1 MIWVIQQAHACFTQR
16 QGQKTLVVQAFEV
29 GHPQIQTVTGQLLKN
44 LLGAQRAEF
53 EVQVRVVLVQALQQG
68 QRIEA
73 RQRHHAQAQVTD
85 QVAATGGSFSMQAIV
100 SRNHRTCPGQHP
112 LALGGEAF
120 EALATVDQGQVQL
133 LLQVA
138 QAHGQGRLGYMAAGG
153 GLAEVAGFIQGDEE
167 FELFDVHRRSLAQSR
182 RSILTCPRLQAPRFI
197 TKESGMSIFS
207 FIKEAGEKIIDLL
220 TPGNANASEQLQK
233 HVEAVGLGNPNIKAS
248 VEGDKVTVTGE
259 VASQEEKEKILLA
272 LGNIAGVAEVDDQIT
287 VTGPV
292 MAAARFVVVK
302 KGDTL
307 SAISL
312 AVYGN
317 ANLYNKIFEANK
329 PMLKHPDKIYPG
341 QSLRIPE

>member
-1 MIWVIQQAHACFTQR
+1 
-16 QGQKTLVVQAFEV
+16 
-29 GHPQIQTVTGQLLKN
+29 
-44 LLGAQRAEF
+44 
-53 EVQVRVVLVQALQQG
+53 
-68 QRIEA
+68 
-73 RQRHHAQAQVTD
+73 
-85 QVAATGGSFSMQAIV
+85 
-100 SRNHRTCPGQHP
+100 
-112 LALGGEAF
+112 
-120 EALATVDQGQVQL
+120 
-133 LLQVA
+133 
-138 QAHGQGRLGYMAAGG
+138 
-153 GLAEVAGFIQGDEE
+153 
-167 FELFDVHRRSLAQSR
+167 
-182 RSILTCPRLQAPRFI
+182 
-197 TKESGMSIFS
+197 MSIFS